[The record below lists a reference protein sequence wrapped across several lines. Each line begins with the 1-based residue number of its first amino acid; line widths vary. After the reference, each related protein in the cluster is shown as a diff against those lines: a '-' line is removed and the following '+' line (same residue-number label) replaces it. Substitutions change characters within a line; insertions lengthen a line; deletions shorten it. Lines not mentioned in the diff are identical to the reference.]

1 MGALCLPA
9 VFTMGRRAR
18 DVDGP
23 VCSALGSGTFFAVL
37 VGFSLLGLYMST
49 GDAHHGLPKEHTV
62 IQDNSAASE
71 APVQGETMSLIEGAY
86 NAVKRSTKKKKSA
99 APAPK
104 ETDFCKKKLA
114 QAHAECQLH
123 FWEAKDACTSNTK
136 SEAEMR
142 TTTKCLDARNKS
154 MKRCQAALSLQASRC
169 NTHLRKDAVHMEE
182 EVDHL
187 GSKPK
192 DTHLL
197 QHKNKA
203 HKHKAHKHKAHK
215 KLKKAAKKVK
225 KAAKK
230 VKALRH
236 KIAKHKA
243 KLHKLKKKLRK
254 AKGKKKKKLKR
265 KLKKAHKKLKKLK
278 KKHKKAKAKAK
289 KLKKKAKKG
298 GKKKSHKTK
307 KSHKHPKKSHKT
319 KKSHKKGG
327 KKSKKVPMWKEPHGV
342 RKHHKHHKRTKRHS
356 TKHQRKKK
364 RGHQKKK

>member
-1 MGALCLPA
+1 MGRSCCL
-9 VFTMGRRAR
+9 FTMGRRAR

-71 APVQGETMSLIEGAY
+71 APVQGETMSLIEEAY

-142 TTTKCLDARNKS
+142 TTTKCFDARNKS

-215 KLKKAAKKVK
+215 HKGRKARKAHKKLK

-243 KLHKLKKKLRK
+243 KLHKLNKKLKK

-265 KLKKAHKKLKKLK
+265 KLKAVRKAFRSNKLKAHKKLKK
-278 KKHKKAKAKAK
+278 
-289 KLKKKAKKG
+289 
-298 GKKKSHKTK
+298 
-307 KSHKHPKKSHKT
+307 
-319 KKSHKKGG
+319 
-327 KKSKKVPMWKEPHGV
+327 
-342 RKHHKHHKRTKRHS
+342 
-356 TKHQRKKK
+356 
-364 RGHQKKK
+364 

>member
-142 TTTKCLDARNKS
+142 TTTKCFDARNKS

-203 HKHKAHKHKAHK
+203 HKHKAHKGRKALKAHK
-215 KLKKAAKKVK
+215 KLK

-243 KLHKLKKKLRK
+243 AMHKLKKKLKK